1 MKKEIYLFVF
11 FMVLVLLVGSFVS
24 AGFFGDLFGKITG
37 YAPSQE
43 TNITVTVSGDAA
55 VVIVVDN
62 STISGGVVNSPT
74 LGTFTD
80 IEFFVN
86 VSDPDGVAD
95 INDSSVNAT
104 FMFYDSASFSEA
116 TRSNTSLSPTSACVL
131 VADIGAK
138 DANFSCTIRMYYFD
152 GDGIWNIT
160 VRADDLG
167 GGAAQVDES
176 KNFTFIQLK
185 AIEISPTGI
194 TFSSVAPGATNI
206 TSNNDPTLINN
217 SGNFNVTAGGI
228 DITATH
234 LLGVTLASD
243 FINASNFSISNVDS
257 TGPPANESCIGQT
270 APVNASATSIASAF
284 VGRGNN
290 SLSNNDATSGQE
302 QVYYCIREVNTDI
315 SSQTY
320 SSAAS
325 DNGYGA
331 WTITFA

>member
-37 YAPSQE
+37 LAPSQD
-43 TNITVTVSGDAA
+43 TNVTVTISGDAP

-62 STISGGVVNSPT
+62 STITGGIVNSPT
-74 LGTFTD
+74 ENNFTD

-104 FMFYDSASFSEA
+104 FMFYDSASFTEA

-131 VADIGAK
+131 VADVGVK

-160 VRADDLG
+160 VRANDLG

-185 AIEISPTGI
+185 SIEISPTGI
-194 TFSSVAPGATNI
+194 TFSSVSPGATNEV
-206 TSNNDPTLINN
+206 SNNDPTIINN
-217 SGNFNVTAGGI
+217 SGNFNVSLGGI
-228 DITATH
+228 DITANN
-234 LLGVTLASD
+234 LIGLSD
-243 FINASNFSISNVDS
+243 PSGEIPAANFSIDID
-257 TGPPANESCIGQT
+257 TGGGAECSGGTN
-270 APVNASATSIASAF
+270 PVNATSTPLTTVFLA
-284 VGRGNN
+284 RGNN
-290 SLSNNDATSGQE
+290 SLNNLDSTSGQE
-302 QVYYCIREVNTDI
+302 QIYYCVVEVPTDI
-315 SSQTY
+315 PSQTY

-331 WTITFA
+331 WEITMV

>member
-24 AGFFGDLFGKITG
+24 AGFFSDLFGKITG
-37 YAPSQE
+37 YAPSKD
-43 TNITVTVSGDAA
+43 TNVTITVSGDAP

-62 STISGGVVNSPT
+62 STITGGIVNSPT
-74 LGTFTD
+74 ENNFTD

-104 FMFYDSASFSEA
+104 FMFYDSASFTEA
-116 TRSNTSLSPTSACVL
+116 TRSNNSCVL
-131 VADIGAK
+131 VADIGVK

-185 AIEISPTGI
+185 AIIISPNGI

-206 TSNNDPTLINN
+206 TSNNDPTIINN
-217 SGNFNVTAGGI
+217 TGNFNVTVGGV

-234 LLGVTLASD
+234 LLGATLPAE
-243 FINASNFSISNVDS
+243 FINVSNFSISNVDS

-270 APVNASATSIASAF
+270 SPVNASATSIASAF

-302 QVYYCIREVNTDI
+302 QIYYCIREVNVDI

-325 DNGYGA
+325 ENGYGA
-331 WTITFA
+331 WTIAFA

>member
-1 MKKEIYLFVF
+1 MCKFKRGKMRKLH
-11 FMVLVLLVGSFVS
+11 LLIFLAFSLLMISFVS
-24 AGFFGDLFGKITG
+24 AGFFSDLFGKITG
-37 YAPSQE
+37 YAPTGD
-43 TNITVTVSGDAA
+43 TNVTITVSGDSP

-62 STISGGVVNSPT
+62 STIDGVTTTPT
-74 LGTFTD
+74 ANGFID

-104 FMFYDSASFSEA
+104 FMFFDSASFTEA
-116 TRSNTSLSPTSACVL
+116 TRSNNSCVL
-131 VADIGAK
+131 VADLGAK

-152 GDGIWNIT
+152 GNGIWNIT

-167 GGAAQVDES
+167 GGAAQVNDS
-176 KNFTFIQLK
+176 KNFTLDELK
-185 AIEISPTGI
+185 AIQISPTGI
-194 TFSSVAPGATNI
+194 TFSSVSPGETNI
-206 TSNNDPTLINN
+206 TSNNDPTIINN
-217 SGNFNVTAGGI
+217 TGNFNVSAGGI
-228 DITATH
+228 EITATT
-234 LLGVTLASD
+234 LIGVSVPADNISV
-243 FINASNFSISNVDS
+243 SNFSISNVDS

-270 APVNASATSIASAF
+270 TPVNATSTSIASSF

-302 QVYYCIREVNTDI
+302 QIYYCITQVPPDI

-331 WTITFA
+331 WTITMV

>member
-1 MKKEIYLFVF
+1 MKKEIYLFAF

-24 AGFFGDLFGKITG
+24 AGFFSDLFGKITG
-37 YAPSQE
+37 YAPSKD
-43 TNITVTVSGDAA
+43 TNITVTVSGDAP
-55 VVIVVDN
+55 VVIVVHN
-62 STISGGVVNSPT
+62 ETITGGIVNSPT
-74 LGTFTD
+74 LGNFTD

-104 FMFYDSASFSEA
+104 FMFYDSASFIEA
-116 TRSNTSLSPTSACVL
+116 TRSNTTLSPTAACVHVQDL
-131 VADIGAK
+131 GVK
-138 DANFSCTIRMYYFD
+138 DANYSCTIRMYYFD

-194 TFSSVAPGATNI
+194 TFSSVSPGGTNI
-206 TSNNDPTLINN
+206 TSNNDPTIINN
-217 SGNFNVTAGGI
+217 SGNFNVSVGGI
-228 DITATH
+228 EMTATN
-234 LLGVTLASD
+234 LVGVSTPGDIIPVA
-243 FINASNFSISNVDS
+243 NFSISNVDS
-257 TGPPANESCIGQT
+257 TGPPANESCVGQT
-270 APVNASATSIASAF
+270 TPVNASSTPLTTLF
-284 VGRGNN
+284 LGRGNN
-290 SLSNNDATSGQE
+290 SLANGDSTSGQE
-302 QVYYCIREVNTDI
+302 ELFYCITQVPPDI
-315 SSQTY
+315 PSQSY

-331 WTITFA
+331 WTILMA